1 MSLGIYKQGQGY
13 WVRVLTA
20 ALIAVVTLGAAGWM
34 AGQTSR
40 FEANLPRKTFALFLD
55 KPTGSLAPGEQVT
68 LVAKPELPGA
78 EPKAIGTAQV
88 ASYDSANFELRVNNA
103 KMEMAELDPTGAAT
117 VKTAAFSA
125 AVTTARGVP
134 PIEPRLLIG
143 IVVGIVL
150 LIGSGLAYYFAGV
163 RQGAVDFLISTD
175 MEMKKVHWSSWKEIR
190 GSTAVVIG
198 ACVLIAGFLFGIDL
212 VFQWFFRLIGILV
225 DAG

>member
-20 ALIAVVTLGAAGWM
+20 ALIAVLTLGAAGWM
-34 AGQTSR
+34 ADQTSR
-40 FEANLPRKTFALFLD
+40 FEANLPRSTFAFILD
-55 KPTGSLAPGEQVT
+55 RTSGAITPGETVT

-78 EPKAIGTAQV
+78 EAKQIGTARV
-88 ASYDSANFELRVNNA
+88 ASYDAANEELRITDASITV
-103 KMEMAELDPTGAAT
+103 AELDPTSAAT
-117 VKTAAFSA
+117 IKTANFA
-125 AVTTARGVP
+125 AGIRTARGVP

-150 LIGSGLAYYFAGV
+150 LLGSGLAYYFAGV
-163 RQGAVDFLISTD
+163 RQGAVDFLIATD

-190 GSTAVVIG
+190 GSTAVVIF
-198 ACVLIAGFLFGIDL
+198 ACVIIAGFLFSIDL
-212 VFQWFFRLIGILV
+212 IFQWFFRFIGILV

>member
-20 ALIAVVTLGAAGWM
+20 ALIAVATLGAAGWM
-34 AGQTSR
+34 AGQASR
-40 FEANLPRKTFALFLD
+40 FEANLPRSTFALILD
-55 KPTGSLAPGEQVT
+55 KPTGTVAPGEQVT

-78 EPKAIGTAQV
+78 EPKTIGTAQV
-88 ASYDSANFELRVNNA
+88 ASYDTANFELRVNNA
-103 KMEMAELDPTGAAT
+103 KMDIAELDPTSAAT
-117 VKTAAFSA
+117 IKTAAFSA
-125 AVTTARGVP
+125 SISTARGVP

-143 IVVGIVL
+143 LVVGIVL
-150 LIGSGLAYYFAGV
+150 LLGSGIAYYFAGV
-163 RQGAVDFLISTD
+163 RQGAVDFLIATD
-175 MEMKKVHWSSWKEIR
+175 MEMKKVHWSTRKEII
-190 GSTAVVIG
+190 GSTWVVIG